1 MVSRRRG
8 RSAGGWLPRS
18 GPAPSWLARSWLAP
32 AWLVRAW
39 RTLVF
44 RRPAIGAALAWPIVY
59 PAAWAWR
66 RLALRRTRVVAVT
79 GSVGKTSTTAAAAA
93 AAGAPFDPDAANYG
107 SFLAAAVLRCRP
119 RRRWLVVEVGI
130 SRPGQMRAYARLLR
144 PDVVILTAVGGE
156 HLAPFGSV
164 EALAREKAILPLAV
178 GRRGLVVV
186 NADDERCR
194 AIGAQAV
201 ARVVRVG
208 FAAGSD
214 WRIEQARLDWPRGT
228 SLRLAGP
235 AGELAFPLRWIG
247 PDLARCAA
255 FAAAAGVEAGGDGAA
270 VAARLAAL
278 SPLPWRHEAMP
289 LPGGAWLLCDAWKA
303 TWPSLQS
310 ALGVLEG
317 IASWRRIAVLGG
329 IEEPEGSQTAAYRRY
344 GRLAAAAAQ
353 RILFVGAV
361 TDYQRFGAG
370 VRQAGPAAPALERC
384 SDAAAAAA
392 ALRGELRPGT
402 VILIKGRH
410 SEKLGR
416 VALLLRGEAVDCRL
430 RRCPARGL
438 RCELCSRLRAA
449 PAAAAR
455 TTRAAAETAD
465 ERMER

>member
-8 RSAGGWLPRS
+8 RSPGGSLARGGQPPSRLPRS
-18 GPAPSWLARSWLAP
+18 
-32 AWLVRAW
+32 WLVSACLRAW
-39 RTLVF
+39 RTLAF
-44 RRPAIGAALAWPIVY
+44 RRPAVGAALAWPIVY

-66 RLALRRTRVVAVT
+66 RLALRRTRVIAVT

-119 RRRWLVVEVGI
+119 RQRCLVVEVGI

-156 HLAPFGSV
+156 HLAPFGSI

-186 NADDERCR
+186 NADDERCG

-214 WRIEQARLDWPRGT
+214 WRIEQARVDWPRGT

-247 PDLARCAA
+247 RDLARCAA
-255 FAAAAGVEAGGDGAA
+255 FGVAAGLAADGAGGDGPA

-278 SPLPWRHEAMP
+278 SPLPWRHEPMP

-310 ALGVLEG
+310 ALGVLQG
-317 IASWRRIAVLGG
+317 IVSWRRIAVLGG
-329 IEEPEGSQTAAYRRY
+329 IEEPEGSQTVAYRRY

-361 TDYQRFGAG
+361 TDYRRFGAG

-384 SDAAAAAA
+384 ADAAAAAA
-392 ALRGELRPGT
+392 SLRGELRPGT
-402 VILIKGRH
+402 VILVKGRH

-416 VALLLRGEAVDCRL
+416 VALLLRGETVDCGL

-438 RCELCSRLRAA
+438 RCELCSRLRVAD
-449 PAAAAR
+449 PAMSR
-455 TTRAAAETAD
+455 PGLGD

>member
-1 MVSRRRG
+1 MVSLRRG
-8 RSAGGWLPRS
+8 RSARGRL
-18 GPAPSWLARSWLAP
+18 APSSPARGWLAR
-32 AWLVRAW
+32 AWLRAW

-44 RRPAIGAALAWPIVY
+44 RRSAIFASLAWPIVY

-93 AAGAPFDPDAANYG
+93 AVGAPFDPDAANYG

-119 RRRWLVVEVGI
+119 RQRWLVVEVGI

-156 HLAPFGSV
+156 HLAAFGSV

-194 AIGAQAV
+194 AIGARAA

-214 WRIEQARLDWPRGT
+214 WRIEEACVDWPRGT

-235 AGELAFPLRWIG
+235 AGELAFPLRWTG
-247 PDLARCAA
+247 RDLARCAA
-255 FAAAAGVEAGGDGAA
+255 FGAAAGLSLGGANGGGGARGEGGASGADAPA

-289 LPGGAWLLCDAWKA
+289 LPGGAWMLCDAWKA

-310 ALGVLEG
+310 ALGVLG
-317 IASWRRIAVLGG
+317 GLVSWRRIAVLGG

-344 GRLAAAAAQ
+344 GRLAAAAAD
-353 RILFVGAV
+353 RILFVGAL
-361 TDYQRFGAG
+361 TDYRRFGAG
-370 VRQAGPAAPALERC
+370 VRQAGPAAPALDRC
-384 SDAAAAAA
+384 VDAAAAAA
-392 ALRGELRPGT
+392 ALRGESRPGT

-416 VALLLRGEAVDCRL
+416 VALLLRGETVDCRL

-438 RCELCSRLRAA
+438 RCELCPRLSAESAA
-449 PAAAAR
+449 GGRP
-455 TTRAAAETAD
+455 
-465 ERMER
+465 

>member
-1 MVSRRRG
+1 MVSPRR
-8 RSAGGWLPRS
+8 PR
-18 GPAPSWLARSWLAP
+18 AARRWLA
-32 AWLVRAW
+32 RAW

-44 RRPAIGAALAWPIVY
+44 RRPAVGAALAWPIVY

-66 RLALRRTRVVAVT
+66 RLALRRTRVIAVT

-93 AAGAPFDPDAANYG
+93 AAGVPFDPDAANYG

-119 RRRWLVVEVGI
+119 RQRCLVVEVGI
-130 SRPGQMRAYARLLR
+130 SRPGQMRAYARFLR

-156 HLAPFGSV
+156 HLAPFGSI

-214 WRIEQARLDWPRGT
+214 WRIEQACVDWPRGT

-247 PDLARCAA
+247 RDLARCAA
-255 FAAAAGVEAGGDGAA
+255 FAAAAGLAAGSAGGAGGDVAA
-270 VAARLAAL
+270 VAERLAAL
-278 SPLPWRHEAMP
+278 SLLPWRLEPMP

-310 ALGVLEG
+310 ALGVLKG
-317 IASWRRIAVLGG
+317 IVSWRRIAVLGG

-361 TDYQRFGAG
+361 TDYRRFGAG

-384 SDAAAAAA
+384 ADAAAAAA

-416 VALLLRGEAVDCRL
+416 VALLLRGETVDCRL

-438 RCELCSRLRAA
+438 RCELCSRLRTA
-449 PAAAAR
+449 PAAAE
-455 TTRAAAETAD
+455 RATSVAAESDDEPSGLGD

>member
-1 MVSRRRG
+1 VSPRRP
-8 RSAGGWLPRS
+8 RSARR
-18 GPAPSWLARSWLAP
+18 WLA
-32 AWLVRAW
+32 RAW

-44 RRPAIGAALAWPIVY
+44 RRPAVGAALAWPIVY

-93 AAGAPFDPDAANYG
+93 VAGAPFDPDAANYG

-119 RRRWLVVEVGI
+119 RQRWLVVEVGI

-214 WRIEQARLDWPRGT
+214 WRIEQACVDWPRGT
-228 SLRLAGP
+228 SLRLTGP
-235 AGELAFPLRWIG
+235 AGELALPLRWIG
-247 PDLARCAA
+247 RDLARCAA
-255 FAAAAGVEAGGDGAA
+255 FGAATGLAAGGDVAA

-278 SPLPWRHEAMP
+278 SPLPWRLEPMP

-317 IASWRRIAVLGG
+317 IVSWRRIAVLGG

-361 TDYQRFGAG
+361 TDYRRFGAG

-384 SDAAAAAA
+384 ADAAAAAA

-416 VALLLRGEAVDCRL
+416 VALLLRGETVDCRL

-438 RCELCSRLRAA
+438 RCELCPRLRAA

-455 TTRAAAETAD
+455 ATSVAAKSDDEPSGLGD